1 MLAIY
6 KREVRAYF
14 QSFIGLLFIAVTLF
28 FVSLYFVVYN
38 LFSGYPYLSY
48 PMSSVL
54 FLFLFTVPVLSMR
67 ILAEEKRNKTD
78 QLILTAPVSVGGIVM
93 GKFLALL
100 TIFAIP
106 VALFCIYPLILTMYG
121 TVAMAESYLA
131 ILGFFLYGMAAIAI
145 GIWISS
151 LTESQVIAA
160 VISFFA
166 LFLGFMMDGLCGLI
180 SETGNLLTKVLRLFD
195 MATPYQEFM
204 NGVLNLKSAL
214 YFICLTVLMLF
225 LTAQS
230 IQKRRYQVS
239 VKTLSLS
246 AYSTGGIALVIALI
260 VAANLV
266 IGEMPSTW
274 TKVDLTSNKLYT
286 LTDKTKEFLKTIPRD
301 VTIYVLAGKE
311 DKDVLLD
318 QTLEQYA
325 ELSKH
330 IKVEYVDPGV
340 NPKFYQK
347 YTSSASMN
355 SLIVTDENRTK
366 VVNYNDL
373 YEYDTS
379 YDYYGGYNQEVI
391 GYDGEGE
398 ITSALSYV
406 LSESIPKV
414 YVTTGHG
421 EESLTDTYLDALKKE
436 NMDYAS
442 LQLMDVEEV
451 PEDAAA
457 VLINAPVK
465 DFSAD
470 DVETLKKYLD
480 GGGRIILIGS
490 YEIGASPN
498 LDAMME
504 YMGLSFA
511 NGLIVERNQGNY
523 YRNPYYLLPTL
534 AYSDYTNGIYGQY
547 YIFAPISR
555 GISCSEEREDVEYD
569 VFLKTS
575 DSAFA
580 KAGEAKSLEPNILEG
595 DVQGTFGIGVEAVK
609 KLESG
614 KNATMVAYGC
624 SKLFSDEANSVVAGA
639 NLMLF
644 SNTIGQFAENGVS
657 VSIPVKAYDLSYLTV
672 SEAHVVFFGIL
683 TVVALPLIC
692 LIAGFVIWLRRRKR

>member
-38 LFSGYPYLSY
+38 LFSGYPYLAY
-48 PMSSVL
+48 PFSSVL

-78 QLILTAPVSVGGIVM
+78 QLILTAPVSVSGIVM

-106 VALFCIYPLILTMYG
+106 VALFCVYPLILTMYG
-121 TVAMAESYLA
+121 TPAMAESYLA

-180 SETGNLLTKVLRLFD
+180 SENGNWLTKILRLFD
-195 MATPYQEFM
+195 MSTPYQEFM
-204 NGVLNLKSAL
+204 NGVLNLKSVL

-225 LTAQS
+225 LTVQS

-239 VKTLSLS
+239 VKTLSLG

-260 VAANLV
+260 VAVNLV
-266 IGEMPSTW
+266 VGEMPSTW
-274 TKVDLTSNKLYT
+274 TKVDVTSNKLYT
-286 LTDKTKEFLKTIPRD
+286 LTDKTKEYLKTMQRD
-301 VTIYVLAGKE
+301 VTIYVLAGKQDRDE
-311 DKDVLLD
+311 LLG
-318 QTLEQYA
+318 QTLDKYE

-330 IKVEYVDPGV
+330 IRVEYVDPGV

-347 YTSSASMN
+347 YTSSATLN

-366 VVNYNDL
+366 VVDYNDV

-379 YDYYGGYNQEVI
+379 YDYYGGGYNSEVI

-398 ITSALSYV
+398 ITSAIAYV
-406 LSESIPKV
+406 LSENVPKI
-414 YVTTGHG
+414 YMTSGHG
-421 EESLTDTYLDALKKE
+421 EESLTSTYLDALKKE
-436 NMDYAS
+436 NMEYDT
-442 LQLMDVEEV
+442 LRIMDEETI

-457 VLINAPVK
+457 VLVNAPIK

-480 GGGRIILIGS
+480 QGGKVILILS
-490 YEIGASPN
+490 YEAAETPN
-498 LDAMME
+498 LDGLME
-504 YMGLSFA
+504 YMGLSKEEGFV
-511 NGLIVERNQGNY
+511 VEQSKSNY
-523 YRNPYYLLPTL
+523 YRNPYYLLPTI
-534 AYSDYTNGIYGQY
+534 AYSDYTSGIYGQY
-547 YIFAPISR
+547 YVFAPISK
-555 GISCSEEREDVEYD
+555 GILWDEGREDVEYD
-569 VFLKTS
+569 VFMKTS
-575 DSAFA
+575 DSAFS
-580 KAGEAKSLEPNILEG
+580 KAGDSGSIEFNALEG
-595 DVQGTFGIGVEAVK
+595 DTQGPFGVGVEAIK
-609 KLESG
+609 TSEDG
-614 KNATMVAYGC
+614 TIATMVVYGS
-624 SKLFSDEANSVVAGA
+624 SKLFTDEANSMVAGA

-644 SNTIGQFAENGVS
+644 SNTMGSDESGASVS
-657 VSIPVKAYDLSYLTV
+657 VPVKAYDLSYLTV
-672 SEAHVVFFGIL
+672 SEAHVVFFGVL
-683 TVVALPLIC
+683 TVLVLPLIC
-692 LIAGFVIWLRRRKR
+692 LITGFVIWLRRRKR